1 MKHRLAAHNMN
12 LIIQTNPQ
20 VTNKSD
26 NSIPKDPTKT
36 CKTQAPVPDRF
47 FIVGLLAYFDSE
59 ENRIERKKIRS
70 LAKAL

>member
-1 MKHRLAAHNMN
+1 MN

-36 CKTQAPVPDRF
+36 CKTQAPVPNRV

-59 ENRIERKKIRS
+59 ENSI
-70 LAKAL
+70 